1 VPPKRQTR
9 GFGPLFEQLER
20 FRWLIVALLA
30 VPLLSGIGFVLNE
43 RIQERDPLVI
53 SATDLPEADIR
64 VYVAGAVE
72 RPGVYPMPEGA
83 RWIDAL
89 EAAGGPTED
98 ANLNAINLARRV
110 QDEDQIIVPRLNQ
123 PAAAGAAQTPLIDIN
138 TASESDLE
146 SLPGIGE
153 VRAQRIVQSR
163 LTDGPF
169 ATIDDLL
176 TRKLIPKS
184 VFDQIQPL
192 ITVSQ

>member
-1 VPPKRQTR
+1 M
-9 GFGPLFEQLER
+9 FEQLER

-30 VPLLSGIGFVLNE
+30 VPLLSGIGFLLNE

-53 SATDLPEADIR
+53 STIEAPDADIR

-83 RWIDAL
+83 RWIDAV
-89 EAAGGPTED
+89 EAAGGPTSE

-110 QDEDQIIVPRLNQ
+110 QDEDQIIVPRLSQ
-123 PAAAGAAQTPLIDIN
+123 PAVAGAAQTPLIDIN

-169 ATIDDLL
+169 TSIEDLL
-176 TRKLIPKS
+176 TRKLIPQS

-192 ITVSQ
+192 ITVTQ